1 MLRTGLAAF
10 GHKRMKVLVKCM
22 YHNGEL
28 ASPIAMEKAPRRA
41 GTLVVEHWPSSHS
54 PRGRQARLLADDS
67 EPPHDVLPPLIEP
80 ELAALKDNRMVLLGY
95 QLHVDADTGAVQ
107 ELQQGWVVHLATAF
121 MLPDSR

>member
-1 MLRTGLAAF
+1 
-10 GHKRMKVLVKCM
+10 MKVLVKCM
-22 YHNGEL
+22 YRDGEL
-28 ASPIAMEKAPRRA
+28 LSAKDLEKTPRRA

-67 EPPHDVLPPLIEP
+67 EPPYDVLPPLIEP
-80 ELAALKDNRMVLLGY
+80 ELAALKGNRMVLLGY

-121 MLPDSR
+121 MRPASA